1 MALEQELLATTS
13 GQVTSELGSRE
24 IYEVIRERF
33 ENRRDRGAVNTKE
46 LLEEV
51 RRLMSPAEER
61 PVEHRV
67 TDETR
72 TADLITRKMFL
83 ETEPGIKLQ
92 ATLLTPR
99 GEGRKP
105 GVLVVET
112 DATTP
117 SALATEAVRQGAVVL
132 ALAPRG
138 LPRSDDRRPFGGDYA
153 ANTRAFLVGLNL
165 PGMRAY
171 DIKKG
176 VDFLASRPE
185 VDAGSIRGVA
195 RGEAGVWLL
204 MAAAADPRI
213 QRIWLDR
220 TPYSLR
226 AALDE
231 PLNRNL
237 HMAVMPGFCLKW
249 DLADLVTAMEGR
261 RVLWTDPTNWMRTV
275 VPLKGNFRYRYLSQK
290 DQPFLEE
297 LLQ

>member
-1 MALEQELLATTS
+1 VLL
-13 GQVTSELGSRE
+13 
-24 IYEVIRERF
+24 
-33 ENRRDRGAVNTKE
+33 D
-46 LLEEV
+46 
-51 RRLMSPAEER
+51 
-61 PVEHRV
+61 
-67 TDETR
+67 
-72 TADLITRKMFL
+72 
-83 ETEPGIKLQ
+83 TEPGIELHT
-92 ATLLTPR
+92 TLLVPR

-105 GVLVVET
+105 GVVVIET

-117 SALATEAVRQGAVVL
+117 SALATEAARRGAVVL

-176 VDFLASRPE
+176 VDLLASLPD
-185 VDAGSIRGVA
+185 VDAGSIRGAA

-237 HMAVMPGFCLKW
+237 HMAVIPGFCLKW
-249 DLADLVTAMEGR
+249 DLSDLVTAMEGR
-261 RVLWTDPTNWMRTV
+261 HVLWTDPTNWMRTI
-275 VPLKGNFRYRYLSQK
+275 VPLKGNFRYRYISQK
-290 DQPFLEE
+290 DEPFLEE